1 MKREEIQELR
11 DLIMERRDLDGFEAC
26 GVIGKSVNK
35 EARTVYGWMYT
46 APLPLRKTQ
55 RKLEGMLKRE
65 RRLANATI

>member
-1 MKREEIQELR
+1 MTREEIQELR
-11 DLIMERRDLDGFEAC
+11 DLIMERRDLDGFEASE
-26 GVIGKSVNK
+26 VIGKSLNK

-55 RKLEGMLKRE
+55 RKLERMLTKE